1 MSPWCKY
8 LLPFFLLPVLACA
21 PKLTSMDMSNL
32 FEKGVASY
40 EAGDFQTA
48 LQHWRPLAENND
60 LAALR
65 NIGHLYRRG
74 LGVERDPQKAAN
86 YYLRAAEL
94 GFAPAQFNLA
104 MMQLSGDGI
113 AANREEGSLWM
124 QAAAD
129 QNYQPAVVWV
139 AYQNREVTLF
149 ENREAQAQPS
159 TEDETQ
165 D

>member
-1 MSPWCKY
+1 MLRWCKY

-21 PKLTSMDMSNL
+21 PKLSTADMSNR
-32 FEKGVASY
+32 FEKGVVAY
-40 EAGDFQTA
+40 EAGDYQTA
-48 LQHWRPLAENND
+48 RQLWLPLAKNND

-74 LGVERDPQKAAN
+74 LGVTRDAQKAVD

-104 MMQLSGDGI
+104 MMHLSGDGI
-113 AANREEGSLWM
+113 AANRDEGTIWM

-129 QNYQPAVVWV
+129 QNYQPAVVWM
-139 AYQNREVTLF
+139 AYQNKEVTLF
-149 ENREAQAQPS
+149 ES
-159 TEDETQ
+159 Q